1 MYQKYLWNTLWF
13 IWSWRIQTGAS
24 PSFRCL
30 LTKRGERAWN
40 SVRNLSP
47 LRTILSPLRITQK
60 KKNAASCNLFSGY
73 IPRAIYSSIW
83 SFLPDSVIWPNK
95 IQLPNKCVSLGIMLL
110 GEGPAS
116 LWSQIMWPVLRSH
129 QRGQPQAFRI
139 HRVFRLK
146 HVFLFRGK
154 NFLGKNLYHL
164 PIEF

>member
-1 MYQKYLWNTLWF
+1 MIYLKLKDTNR
-13 IWSWRIQTGAS
+13 SQ
-24 PSFRCL
+24 SFLQMFTDQERREGL
-30 LTKRGERAWN
+30 KQYKKPVTTKDN
-40 SVRNLSP
+40 SVTTKDNSK
-47 LRTILSPLRITQK
+47 K